1 MAQKVAH
8 YGTKEKANAVIC
20 QLGRLVTQ
28 GPQDLEIAGAM
39 SAYGYDAV
47 KWAEGQGVLAELLS
61 CDPPLEVMVDSAQ
74 DWYREAVVAA
84 RHALV
89 AHPQLL
95 LKLGVAAV

>member
-1 MAQKVAH
+1 MARKVAH
-8 YGTKEKANAVIC
+8 YGTKEKANAVIR
-20 QLGRLVTQ
+20 QLGRLVTH
-28 GPQDLEIAGAM
+28 GPQDLEIVGAM

-74 DWYREAVVAA
+74 DWYHEAVVAA

-89 AHPQLL
+89 AQPQLL
-95 LKLGVAAV
+95 VKLGVAKV